1 VYRDRFSGNGRILSM
16 TQNRGRL
23 MLEVSGLNKK
33 FGQVHAVNNL
43 NFEVR
48 RGEVFGF
55 LGPNGAG
62 KSTTM
67 RIITCFIP
75 PTSGSVRVDGMDTA
89 EHDLAVRRKIG
100 YLPESTP
107 LYSDMTVK
115 EYLTFAGKVRNL
127 KGRQLKDRMDAMFS
141 VCALTKMAGRQIGKL
156 SKGYRQRVG
165 LAQAMIHDPELLIL
179 DEPMSGLDPN
189 QIIEI
194 RHLIKKI
201 GVEKTVIYCS
211 HILSEV
217 SATCDRILI
226 IKDGRIVATGTPDD
240 LTAGHRSGSQ
250 YSLRVKADKSSLK
263 SGLSSVSEVSG
274 VDVGDGQDGWYNV
287 QINTNSKDDI
297 GEELF
302 RCIVKND
309 WSLSELRRDHTSLEE
324 VFTQLTG
331 GGK

>member
-1 VYRDRFSGNGRILSM
+1 MSEK
-16 TQNRGRL
+16 TGRL
-23 MLEVSGLNKK
+23 MLEVRGLNKR
-33 FGQVHAVNNL
+33 FGQVRAVSDL

-75 PTSGSVRVDGMDTA
+75 PTSGSVLVDGLNTA
-89 EHDLAVRRKIG
+89 DYDLAVREKIG

-107 LYSDMTVK
+107 LYADMTVK
-115 EYLTFAGKVRNL
+115 EYLAFVGRIRGL
-127 KGRQLKDRMDAMFS
+127 KGAALKSRTDDMFS
-141 VCALTKMAGRQIGKL
+141 VCALAKMADRQIGKL

-165 LAQAMIHDPELLIL
+165 LAQAMIHDPDLLIL

-194 RHLIKKI
+194 RNLIKKF
-201 GVEKTVIYCS
+201 GEEKTVIYCS

-226 IKDGRIVATGTPDD
+226 IKDGRVVVTGTPGD
-240 LTAGHRSGSQ
+240 LTSGHRGGGSR
-250 YSLRVKADKSSLK
+250 YTVRVKGEAESVLRSLK
-263 SGLSSVSEVSG
+263 SVAGVSG
-274 VDVGDGQDGWYNV
+274 VEAEAATPEGWICARV
-287 QINTNSKDDI
+287 NTEGKEDI
-297 GEELF
+297 GEGIF
-302 RCIVKND
+302 KCIAD
-309 WSLSELRRDHTSLEE
+309 SGLSLSELRRDQTSLEE
-324 VFTQLTG
+324 VFTELTG
-331 GGK
+331 GNR

>member
-1 VYRDRFSGNGRILSM
+1 MLSV
-16 TQNRGRL
+16 R
-23 MLEVSGLNKK
+23 GLNKK

-48 RGEVFGF
+48 KGEVFGF

-75 PTSGSVRVDGMDTA
+75 QTSGTVHVDGIDTTDNNL
-89 EHDLAVRRKIG
+89 EVRRKIG

-107 LYSDMTVK
+107 LYSDMTVR
-115 EYLTFAGKVRNL
+115 EYLNFVGEVRSLRGGKL
-127 KGRQLKDRMDAMFS
+127 KSRTDEMFT
-141 VCALTKMAGRQIGKL
+141 VCGLTKMANRQIGKL

-165 LAQAMIHDPELLIL
+165 LAQAMIHNPDLLIL

-201 GVEKTVIYCS
+201 GEEKTVIYCS

-226 IKDGRIVATGTPDD
+226 IREGRIVASGTPQE
-240 LTAGHRSGSQ
+240 LTSKHKSGSH
-250 YSLRVKADKSSLK
+250 YTLRVKGEKSKIQSEISNLEGVSLIE
-263 SGLSSVSEVSG
+263 LS
-274 VDVGDGQDGWYNV
+274 DGNEPGWYDT
-287 QINTNSKDDI
+287 QIHTNTKDNI
-297 GEELF
+297 GESLF
-302 RCIVKND
+302 NCIVRND
-309 WSLSELRRDHTSLEE
+309 WSLSELRRDETSLEE
-324 VFTQLTG
+324 VFTQLTTRESV
-331 GGK
+331 